1 VGSDRADG
9 SVSSTGED
17 QPRTEGDPQNAPA
30 GAEQTKKEAR
40 PDVVKA
46 VVERYYTRGLDAV
59 DRSRQRAER
68 GYTIASAIAA
78 ALVAAGLL
86 THLEE
91 RPTVVQVLA
100 LTGLSLWLVAA
111 LLFMVAVAI
120 KVKVNEPSGYDSW
133 GAFINGIAQQLR
145 DEIRIINGRLL
156 RAVVV
161 TGVATAITIAALCYG
176 VSESGASASVPAR
189 VELNA
194 QGNEAVSTVCG
205 HRVGLI
211 YATVSPDSLGD
222 PVVALKLPA
231 GECGPR
237 ATVARVRKDE
247 VAATYDVNEFPTF
260 PQG

>member
-1 VGSDRADG
+1 M
-9 SVSSTGED
+9 SSSGKD
-17 QPRTEGDPQNAPA
+17 AKQAGGDPQQVQA
-30 GAEQTKKEAR
+30 GTEEPKMEPR

-59 DRSRQRAER
+59 DRARQRAER

-100 LTGLSLWLVAA
+100 LVGLSLWLIAA
-111 LLFMVAVAI
+111 LLFMIAVAI
-120 KVKVNEPSGYDSW
+120 KVKVNEPSGYANW
-133 GAFINGIAQQLR
+133 GAFIAGIAEQLR
-145 DEIRIINGRLL
+145 DKIRIINSRLL

-161 TGVATAITIAALCYG
+161 TALATALTIAALSYG
-176 VSESGASASVPAR
+176 IAEPGGSAPVRAR
-189 VELNA
+189 VELTTQGDNA
-194 QGNEAVSTVCG
+194 IATVCG
-205 HRVGLI
+205 HRVGFV
-211 YATVSPDSLGD
+211 YATVDPDTLSD
-222 PVVALKLPA
+222 AVVALKLPA
-231 GECGPR
+231 GECGPT

-247 VAATYDVNEFPTF
+247 ITVTDDVIEFPTF